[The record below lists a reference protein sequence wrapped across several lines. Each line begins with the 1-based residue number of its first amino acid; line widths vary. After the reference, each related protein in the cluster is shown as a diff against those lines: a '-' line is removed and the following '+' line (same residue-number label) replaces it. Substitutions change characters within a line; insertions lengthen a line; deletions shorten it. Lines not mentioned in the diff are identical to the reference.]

1 MHDNDKRVTF
11 RIDEVT
17 FEDLKEIARKQY
29 LTVSAYIRK
38 QLEESLYKDGIGNEL
53 QK

>member
-1 MHDNDKRVTF
+1 MCDNDKRVTF
-11 RIDEVT
+11 RMDAVT
-17 FEDLKEIARKQY
+17 FADLQKRAKEQY

-38 QLEESLYKDGIGNEL
+38 QLEESLYKENRENEL